1 MAELNHRQPDGT
13 TQGDH
18 WEEDARS
25 GSGAAIERLTPPDF
39 PDCVNYL
46 WSWAMELHGRSG
58 VGMSG
63 LVPLTY
69 EAILAWS
76 ALRGIRPTPSEVHA
90 LIAID
95 SALLSGGSEKKS
107 NTTEAGSEPEPQ
119 PSWPERKP
127 GVVPQ
132 FVPR

>member
-1 MAELNHRQPDGT
+1 MAELNHRLPDGT

-25 GSGAAIERLTPPDF
+25 GSGAAIKRLTPPEF
-39 PDCVNYL
+39 PDAVSYL
-46 WSWAMELHGRSG
+46 WLWAMELHGRSG
-58 VGMSG
+58 IGMSG
-63 LVPLTY
+63 LAPLTY
-69 EAILAWS
+69 EAIIAWS
-76 ALRGIRPTPSEVHA
+76 KLRSVLPTPSEVAA

-95 SALLSGGSEKKS
+95 SALLSGGTEKKS